1 MCAIL
6 FPGTIVAVVVT
17 DGGNVLVTVFK
28 VKWVC
33 PLQYV
38 MKQSAASHRGT
49 CSMIALASDIKTL
62 YNNHLLLMK
71 L

>member
-1 MCAIL
+1 ML

-17 DGGNVLVTVFK
+17 DGGNILFTSLK

-38 MKQSAASHRGT
+38 RKQSAASHRGT
-49 CSMIALASDIKTL
+49 CSMIALASDIKTS
-62 YNNHLLLMK
+62 
-71 L
+71 